1 MREAVGMSGETSGGQ
16 YLRSNGRR
24 IGYIL
29 AVIVGALAGAAAML
43 ALEQGRQVG
52 RPGKAAAAGVG
63 EWSERA
69 IVEAVKR
76 AGPAVVNIT
85 TTMGRESELFP
96 ELRIPFGE
104 EAPAPETHGA
114 GSGVI
119 IDPRGYILTN
129 AHVVV
134 GAERVSVR
142 LADEREFEAKVVGR
156 DRITDT
162 ALVKVKS
169 DKLPTIQMGSS
180 KNLPV
185 GAWVIAIGNP
195 FAFENSV
202 TVGVLSAKHR
212 EMTAASG
219 LSAVGWYMED
229 MLQTDAAINSGNSGG
244 ALVDLAGRLV
254 GVPTAIVAPVVAQ
267 GIGFAIPVEIARRS
281 ASEMMRYGRVRR
293 AWIGISYRNIRPDE
307 SSQLRVK
314 AGEGVVIE
322 RIWPDSAAKRADLRP
337 GDVITRFNDT
347 YIRKTDDLVRQM
359 RRARPGQRVTLM
371 TVRQGR
377 RIARKMVLGEMPA
390 EVR

>member
-1 MREAVGMSGETSGGQ
+1 
-16 YLRSNGRR
+16 
-24 IGYIL
+24 
-29 AVIVGALAGAAAML
+29 ML

-85 TTMGRESELFP
+85 TTMGREGELFP
-96 ELRIPFGE
+96 EPRTPFGE

-129 AHVVV
+129 AHVLM

-180 KNLPV
+180 KKLPV
-185 GAWVIAIGNP
+185 GAWIIAIGNP
-195 FAFENSV
+195 FGFENSV

-212 EMTAASG
+212 EMTAASV
-219 LSAVGWYMED
+219 LSPFGWYMED

-293 AWIGISYRNIRPDE
+293 AWIGISYRDIEPDE

-314 AGEGVVIE
+314 PGEGVVIE
-322 RIWPDSAAKRADLRP
+322 RIWPDSAAKRAELRP
-337 GDVITRFNDT
+337 RDVITRFNDT
-347 YIRKTDDLVRQM
+347 YIRKRDDLVRQM
-359 RRARPGQRVTLM
+359 RRARQGQRVTLM